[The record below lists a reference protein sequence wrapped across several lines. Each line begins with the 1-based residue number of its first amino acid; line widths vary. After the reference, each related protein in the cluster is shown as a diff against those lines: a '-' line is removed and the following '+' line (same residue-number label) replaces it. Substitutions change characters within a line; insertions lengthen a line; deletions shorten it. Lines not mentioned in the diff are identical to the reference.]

1 MYFLLYQHLC
11 IHVTHYLYMHVLT
24 VLHLHPSCGYRPNCT
39 TFSNS
44 QWKKLPCHNHS
55 YSLFE
60 LTLHPEVRDET
71 FALYHHVYIPVSR
84 ARAIFGLGVAP
95 PGKK

>member
-24 VLHLHPSCGYRPNCT
+24 VLHLHPKCGYSPNCT

-44 QWKKLPCHNHS
+44 QWKKFALLQS
-55 YSLFE
+55 EQRST
-60 LTLHPEVRDET
+60 LTLDTRGFES
-71 FALYHHVYIPVSR
+71 I
-84 ARAIFGLGVAP
+84 ARANAGERTW
-95 PGKK
+95 